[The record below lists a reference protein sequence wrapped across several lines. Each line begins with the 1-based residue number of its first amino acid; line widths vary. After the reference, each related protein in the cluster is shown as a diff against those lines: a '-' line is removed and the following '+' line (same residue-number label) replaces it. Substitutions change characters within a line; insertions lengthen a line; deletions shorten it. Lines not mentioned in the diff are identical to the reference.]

1 MGLSEAQETRLQ
13 AIATQFAKAVTNFED
28 EEWELNKLTPEE
40 QARRNAEIMPVYR
53 EEDDTATRQI
63 AALLTP
69 KQAAALPEIGFRNA
83 VVNALSDSRVQK
95 AVGAT
100 ADQKAR
106 LKRLADEENERAK
119 RGPADDDRKALA
131 VLTPVQKQKLREEL
145 DRRGW

>member
-1 MGLSEAQETRLQ
+1 MCWGAITTGGVTLYLPSAYDGLVRPSARKQLGLSEAQETRLQ

-69 KQAAALPEIGFRNA
+69 KQA
-83 VVNALSDSRVQK
+83 
-95 AVGAT
+95 GA
-100 ADQKAR
+100 
-106 LKRLADEENERAK
+106 
-119 RGPADDDRKALA
+119 
-131 VLTPVQKQKLREEL
+131 
-145 DRRGW
+145 